1 MMMMKTMSPLYSAMC
16 VTRRCLSGSF
26 LLLVMMVMWLGKKSS
41 HGVDAATPT
50 VNVGNISLVEDA
62 SLFRIYYGQT
72 FKVIKNGVDGKSYL
86 LIQNNSRM
94 AIRTKYCTQRIKSF
108 VIPLSS
114 YALDTASFPAIPVSF
129 FELLG
134 LLGACKGFTS
144 AAVASKCLVQ
154 LYDAGGVTMVNR
166 SDSQQLSQFQAF
178 FTGNTDQTQSCNI
191 ANFLPSAEDYPLQI
205 KYVKVFADLEAKA
218 DRVYYAVCDLQ
229 EWSAGV
235 WFFTK
240 EGYKLKFVE
249 DAGGENIDDSI
260 NKMNY
265 NTSVLDDLEALHAIL
280 CVMDVVIDETYT
292 SEPNIYNLATF
303 LQNINVE
310 DRSCFS
316 FVTNESIWRYDK
328 KMQNSTSPDWFDG
341 AVSQPQLVLA
351 DLIEAFFPT
360 GNYTTTFFRNLV
372 KGGDI
377 TSGSNSETCVA
388 DGSSRLEPSI
398 IPCQ

>member
-1 MMMMKTMSPLYSAMC
+1 
-16 VTRRCLSGSF
+16 
-26 LLLVMMVMWLGKKSS
+26 MMVMWLGKKSS

-191 ANFLPSAEDYPLQI
+191 ANFLPSAEDYPLQRAEWI
-205 KYVKVFADLEAKA
+205 KYVGVFANLEVRANQVYDAVKENYMCLAKRMSSKNISFKPVVA
-218 DRVYYAVCDLQ
+218 WMAYDN
-229 EWSAGV
+229 GV

-265 NTSVLDDLEALHAIL
+265 NTSVPDDLEALHAIL
-280 CVMDVVIDETYT
+280 CTMDVVIDETYT

-303 LQNINVE
+303 LQNINIE

-328 KMQNSTSPDWFDG
+328 RMQNSTSPDWFDG

-398 IPCQ
+398 IPC